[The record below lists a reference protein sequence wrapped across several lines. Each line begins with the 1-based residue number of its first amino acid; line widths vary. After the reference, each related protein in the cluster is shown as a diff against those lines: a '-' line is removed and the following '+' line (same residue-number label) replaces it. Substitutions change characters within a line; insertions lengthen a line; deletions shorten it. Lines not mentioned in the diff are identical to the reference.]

1 MHIVIKF
8 LTTSKFYITSKNQR
22 PVTSPSGKV
31 GGARLMR
38 FMVITLSKCKQKL
51 RGLDEL
57 VESFIRWCS
66 TNPRVEFVPP
76 GSLSSPELGSNL
88 LPVLFDK

>member
-1 MHIVIKF
+1 M
-8 LTTSKFYITSKNQR
+8 
-22 PVTSPSGKV
+22 
-31 GGARLMR
+31 
-38 FMVITLSKCKQKL
+38 LSKRHELAFLFIMFEAGAVCDEIAL
-51 RGLDEL
+51 SRCIFPLGLDEL

-66 TNPRVEFVPP
+66 KNPRVEFVPS

>member
-1 MHIVIKF
+1 MCKF
-8 LTTSKFYITSKNQR
+8 T
-22 PVTSPSGKV
+22 V
-31 GGARLMR
+31 M
-38 FMVITLSKCKQKL
+38 LSKRHELDFLFIMFEAGAVCDEIAL
-51 RGLDEL
+51 FRCIFPLGLAEL